1 MTLRSGVSIKERDR
15 AEEAGLGPSMTSK
28 IDNPPP
34 YEDALHHP
42 KYEPTQLQQGSAD
55 PLPPSYS
62 PGPDMYAGPPSYWG
76 TAGIWAAPGISPSA
90 MATTIPTLSAG
101 MPATNPREME
111 GFLSTQWE
119 STSVRHAFIRKVY
132 LILAAQL
139 TVTFSVVAVFT
150 FVEPVKMFVI
160 KYPGIYWASLVVY
173 FMVYCILICC
183 KEPRRFPWNLVLL
196 AVFTVALS
204 YMSGTISSYYETKAV
219 FLAMG
224 ITALVCVTV
233 TVFCF
238 QTKVDFTSCGGF
250 LCIAAILL
258 VIIGTVTAIVL
269 SFHYVPWLHM
279 LYAAVGAIIYTL
291 FLVYNTQLLIGNREL
306 ALSPEEY
313 VYGALSLYIDIVHIF
328 LFMLQIGGSATE

>member
-1 MTLRSGVSIKERDR
+1 
-15 AEEAGLGPSMTSK
+15 MTSK
-28 IDNPPP
+28 VDSPPT
-34 YEDALHHP
+34 YEDALQHP
-42 KYEPTQLQQGSAD
+42 KFEPNQPQHGSAE

-62 PGPDMYAGPPSYWG
+62 AGPGMYSSSPPSYWAQ
-76 TAGIWAAPGISPSA
+76 AGMWSAPDLSLSGMP
-90 MATTIPTLSAG
+90 TTINTLSAG
-101 MPATNPREME
+101 VPATNPREME
-111 GFLSTQWE
+111 SFLNSQWE

-150 FVEPVKMFVI
+150 FVDPVKMFVI
-160 KYPGIYWASLVVY
+160 RYPGIYWASLVVY
-173 FMVYCILICC
+173 FMVYCILLCC
-183 KEPRRFPWNLVLL
+183 KEPRRRFPWNLVLL
-196 AVFTVALS
+196 GVFTVALS

-224 ITALVCVTV
+224 ITAVVCITV

-250 LCIAAILL
+250 LSIAAILL
-258 VIIGTVTAIVL
+258 AIIGAVTAIVL
-269 SFHYVPWLHM
+269 FFHYVPWLHM
-279 LYAAVGAIIYTL
+279 LYAAIGAIIYTL

-306 ALSPEEY
+306 AISPEEY

-328 LFMLQIGGSATE
+328 LFILQISGSATE

>member
-1 MTLRSGVSIKERDR
+1 MS
-15 AEEAGLGPSMTSK
+15 SK
-28 IDNPPP
+28 VDNPPA
-34 YEDALHHP
+34 YEDALQDP
-42 KYEPTQLQQGSAD
+42 KYEPTQLQHGSSDA
-55 PLPPSYS
+55 PPPSYS
-62 PGPDMYAGPPSYWG
+62 PGPGMYPGPPGYWG
-76 TAGIWAAPGISPSA
+76 QAGMWAAPGLSPSG
-90 MATTIPTLSAG
+90 MPTTIPTLSAS
-101 MPATNPREME
+101 MTATNPREME

-160 KYPGIYWASLVVY
+160 RYPGIYWASLVVY
-173 FMVYCILICC
+173 FVVYCILICC
-183 KEPRRFPWNLVLL
+183 KEPRRRFPWNLVLL
-196 AVFTVALS
+196 GVFTVALS

-219 FLAMG
+219 LLAMG

-258 VIIGTVTAIVL
+258 IIIGMVTSIVL
-269 SFHYVPWLHM
+269 AFHYVPWLHM
-279 LYAAVGAIIYTL
+279 LYAAIGAIVYTL

-306 ALSPEEY
+306 AISPEEY

-328 LFMLQIGGSATE
+328 LFILQISGSATD

>member
-1 MTLRSGVSIKERDR
+1 
-15 AEEAGLGPSMTSK
+15 MTSK
-28 IDNPPP
+28 VDNPPA
-34 YEDALHHP
+34 YEDALQDP
-42 KYEPTQLQQGSAD
+42 KYEPTQLQHGSSDA
-55 PLPPSYS
+55 PPPSYS
-62 PGPDMYAGPPSYWG
+62 PGMYPGPPSYWG
-76 TAGIWAAPGISPSA
+76 QAGMWAAPGLSPSG
-90 MATTIPTLSAG
+90 MPTTIPTLSASIT
-101 MPATNPREME
+101 ATNPREME

-160 KYPGIYWASLVVY
+160 RYPGIYWASLVVY
-173 FMVYCILICC
+173 FIVYCILICC
-183 KEPRRFPWNLVLL
+183 KEPRRRFPWNLVLL
-196 AVFTVALS
+196 GVFTVALS

-219 FLAMG
+219 LLAMG

-258 VIIGTVTAIVL
+258 VIIGMVTSIVL
-269 SFHYVPWLHM
+269 AFHYVPWLHM
-279 LYAAVGAIIYTL
+279 LYAAIGAIVYTL

-306 ALSPEEY
+306 AISPEEY

-328 LFMLQIGGSATE
+328 LFILQISGSATD

>member
-1 MTLRSGVSIKERDR
+1 
-15 AEEAGLGPSMTSK
+15 MTSK
-28 IDNPPP
+28 LDHPPT
-34 YEDALHHP
+34 YEDALQQP
-42 KYEPTQLQQGSAD
+42 KNGNEPDQLQHGSAY
-55 PLPPSYS
+55 PPPPSYS
-62 PGPDMYAGPPSYWG
+62 PGPGMYPGPPGYWAQPG
-76 TAGIWAAPGISPSA
+76 MWAAPGSGMPS
-90 MATTIPTLSAG
+90 TIPTLSAG
-101 MPATNPREME
+101 VPATNPGDMD
-111 GFLSTQWE
+111 GFLNTQWE
-119 STSVRHAFIRKVY
+119 STSVRHGFIRKVY

-150 FVEPVKMFVI
+150 FVDPVKMFVI
-160 KYPGIYWASLVVY
+160 RYPGIYWASLVVY

-183 KEPRRFPWNLVLL
+183 KEPRRRFPWNLVLL
-196 AVFTVALS
+196 GVFTVALS

-224 ITALVCVTV
+224 ITALVCITV

-258 VIIGTVTAIVL
+258 MIIGIVTAVVL
-269 SFHYVPWLHM
+269 SFQYVPWLHM
-279 LYAAVGAIIYTL
+279 LYAAIGAIVYTL

-306 ALSPEEY
+306 AISPEEY

-328 LFMLQIGGSATE
+328 LFILQISGAATE

>member
-183 KEPRRFPWNLVLL
+183 KEPRRRFPWNLVLL
-196 AVFTVALS
+196 AVF
-204 YMSGTISSYYETKAV
+204 
-219 FLAMG
+219 
-224 ITALVCVTV
+224 
-233 TVFCF
+233 
-238 QTKVDFTSCGGF
+238 VDFTSCGGF

>member
-1 MTLRSGVSIKERDR
+1 MS
-15 AEEAGLGPSMTSK
+15 SK
-28 IDNPPP
+28 VDNPPA
-34 YEDALHHP
+34 YEDALQDP
-42 KYEPTQLQQGSAD
+42 KYEPTQLQHGSSDA
-55 PLPPSYS
+55 PPPSYS
-62 PGPDMYAGPPSYWG
+62 PGPGMYPGPPGYWG
-76 TAGIWAAPGISPSA
+76 QAGMWAAPGLSPSG
-90 MATTIPTLSAG
+90 MPTTIPTLSAS
-101 MPATNPREME
+101 MTATNPREME

-119 STSVRHAFIRKVY
+119 STSVRHAFIRKVGLLIMSFILLDLKCVLVWQVY

-160 KYPGIYWASLVVY
+160 RYPGIYWASLVVY
-173 FMVYCILICC
+173 FVVYCILICC
-183 KEPRRFPWNLVLL
+183 KEPRRRFPWNLVLL
-196 AVFTVALS
+196 GVFTVALS

-219 FLAMG
+219 LLAMG

-258 VIIGTVTAIVL
+258 IIIGMVTSIVL
-269 SFHYVPWLHM
+269 AFHYVPWLHM
-279 LYAAVGAIIYTL
+279 LYAAIGAIVYTL

-306 ALSPEEY
+306 AISPEEY

-328 LFMLQIGGSATE
+328 LFILQISGSATD

>member
-196 AVFTVALS
+196 AVF
-204 YMSGTISSYYETKAV
+204 
-219 FLAMG
+219 
-224 ITALVCVTV
+224 
-233 TVFCF
+233 
-238 QTKVDFTSCGGF
+238 VDFTSCGGF